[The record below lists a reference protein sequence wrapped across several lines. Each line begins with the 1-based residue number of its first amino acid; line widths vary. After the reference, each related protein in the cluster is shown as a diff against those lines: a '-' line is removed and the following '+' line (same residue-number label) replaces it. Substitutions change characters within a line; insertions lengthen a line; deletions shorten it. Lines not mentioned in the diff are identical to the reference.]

1 MTTEELLDSLLV
13 PRANGSEGFFQVAS
27 FIETRLREFAPQ
39 VELHTFTATPHGI
52 QLLMAGAFVF
62 MLGYAGAVAL
72 RRYRL
77 ALLLFATVAITMLA
91 ELEMMWSPVSGL
103 IPLPENNIAGTFP
116 SRIGAPTLIFSA
128 HYDTATH
135 FGDHVTWYRWGVVA
149 AAAGLVAIALPLI
162 GSWRR
167 RRGLELP
174 RSLTLPVAAFVLLPF
189 AALAVCFSLGPAVRT
204 PSPGAL
210 DNGGSLAVLLRLA
223 ERLAERPRDAPT
235 TVKLVFLAAEEE
247 RTLGSWHYAR
257 TLDRESPVAVINLEI
272 VGASEQL
279 AYVSEE
285 PFGIRSYRPSS
296 ALVSLVRESARELWG
311 KPLPGRTLPG
321 AMFTD
326 GRSFLA
332 HGIPTVTLM
341 SATHGGPRHLHS
353 FRDSRDRL
361 FVPALDEVVTLLE
374 AVVLSVDRK
383 PSILAGAD

>member
-27 FIETRLREFAPQ
+27 FIETRLRELAPQ
-39 VELHTFTATPHGI
+39 VELQAFTATPHGF

-62 MLGYAGAVAL
+62 MLGYADAVAM

-77 ALLLFATVAITMLA
+77 ALLLFAAVALTMLA
-91 ELEMMWSPVSGL
+91 ETEGMWSPVSGL
-103 IPLPENNIAGTFP
+103 IPLSENNIVGTFP
-116 SRIGAPTLIFSA
+116 GRIGEPTLILSA
-128 HYDTATH
+128 HYDTATQ

-149 AAAGLVAIALPLI
+149 GAAALVALGLPLL
-162 GSWRR
+162 GLWHR
-167 RRGLELP
+167 RRGRELP
-174 RSLTLPVAAFVLLPF
+174 HRVALPGAAFVLLPF
-189 AALAVCFSLGPAVRT
+189 AAMAVCFSLGPAVRT

-247 RTLGSWHYAR
+247 RALGSWHYAQ
-257 TLDRESPVAVINLEI
+257 TLDRKSPVAVINLEI
-272 VGASEQL
+272 VGASQQL

-285 PFGIRSYRPSS
+285 PFGMRSYRPSS
-296 ALVSLVRESARELWG
+296 ALVSLVRETARELWG

-341 SATHGGPRHLHS
+341 SATDGGPRHLHS
-353 FRDSRDRL
+353 FRDSRERL
-361 FVPALDEVVTLLE
+361 FVPALDEAVALLE
-374 AVVLSVDRK
+374 AVVSRVDRE
-383 PSILAGAD
+383 PSLLADAD